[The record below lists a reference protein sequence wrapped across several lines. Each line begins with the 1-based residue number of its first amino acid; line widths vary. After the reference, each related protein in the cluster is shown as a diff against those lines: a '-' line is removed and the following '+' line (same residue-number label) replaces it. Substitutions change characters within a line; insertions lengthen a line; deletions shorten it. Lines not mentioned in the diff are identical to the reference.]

1 VPKVWWYGI
10 FETNYQALVIDLYDT
25 SLRDVVKKNNGSLAM
40 STIGNVARQLLPI
53 LENIHNH
60 SIVHR
65 DIKPHNIGVKVRGGS
80 DDTKIMPRRDSFLL
94 QQSNEYYFFDF
105 GISKTFLSDDNKHIR
120 FRDDRGMYS
129 VNKVMKNV

>member
-1 VPKVWWYGI
+1 MPKVWWYGV

-65 DIKPHNIGVKVRGGS
+65 DIKPHNIGVKVRGGGGG

-94 QQSNEYYFFDF
+94 QQNNEYYFFDF
-105 GISKTFLSDDNKHIR
+105 GISKTFLSDDKHIR
-120 FRDDRGMYS
+120 FRDDKGMYS
-129 VNKVMKNV
+129 VK